1 MKYAVQGW
9 RMKYAIQGWRI
20 SYKDE
25 GWSTKDEG
33 WSVNKRESINTTVVG
48 SKYGQF
54 SSISSYNYKC

>member
-1 MKYAVQGW
+1 MKDFV
-9 RMKYAIQGWRI
+9 QGWRI

-48 SKYGQF
+48 SKF
-54 SSISSYNYKC
+54 STDIYIDIVQLVHIITSVSH

>member
-1 MKYAVQGW
+1 MKYAV
-9 RMKYAIQGWRI
+9 QGWRI

-48 SKYGQF
+48 SKFRYIVL
-54 SSISSYNYKC
+54 SDSAISSYNYKC